1 MVSRVESK
9 FERKP
14 LKMKLSTVGE
24 ASGSDVTRDTQVQ
37 RLEEIMPVVA
47 AVVVVVVVVVVVE
60 VVVVVVVVVAAAAAA
75 VAVVVIVLVGVLVL
89 VAARSTCRS
98 SRSRNPYLQQLSF
111 I

>member
-47 AVVVVVVVVVVVE
+47 AVVVVVVVVVVV
-60 VVVVVVVVVAAAAAA
+60 AAAAAA
-75 VAVVVIVLVGVLVL
+75 VAVIVLVGVLVL